1 MAESKKKT
9 ESVYIP
15 YVRGEGTHQ
24 FVGVNGK
31 TYQVKKGEY
40 VEVPVEVAE
49 VLRHSEIE
57 MRNADAYIRQSV
69 SDFAEKLEKI

>member
-24 FVGVNGK
+24 FVGVNGM
-31 TYQVKKGEY
+31 TYLVKKGEY

-57 MRNADAYIRQSV
+57 MRNADEYIRQNV
-69 SDFAEKLEKI
+69 SDFAEKLEKM